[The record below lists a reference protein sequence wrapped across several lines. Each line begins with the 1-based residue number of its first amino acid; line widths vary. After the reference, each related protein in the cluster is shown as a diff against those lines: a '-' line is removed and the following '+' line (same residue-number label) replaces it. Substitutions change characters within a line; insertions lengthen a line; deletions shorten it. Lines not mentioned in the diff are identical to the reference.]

1 MNMQMSPTGPS
12 HVRSLAAEHCC
23 ETPANPAHAGAAVL
37 PARPARARCHL
48 PLLPAVMVAIL
59 PKCPACA
66 AAYLGVLGS
75 IGARGWFQAA
85 WGLPLASVC
94 LVAALG
100 ALGFHAGRRRGYGPL
115 GLGCAGAIVLMLG
128 KFLFELPAL
137 SFAGVALLAGAA
149 TWNGWPRSQQPRS
162 SVSRGGWIG
171 REWR

>member
-1 MNMQMSPTGPS
+1 MNMQMSPTGPA
-12 HVRSLAAEHCC
+12 HVRSLAAEHCRGA
-23 ETPANPAHAGAAVL
+23 PANPAHAGAVV
-37 PARPARARCHL
+37 PPARARGHL
-48 PLLPAVMVAIL
+48 PLLPAVVVAIL
-59 PKCPACA
+59 PKCPVCA

-85 WGLPLASVC
+85 WGLPLASLC

-128 KFLFELPAL
+128 KFLFALPAL
-137 SFAGVALLAGAA
+137 SFAGVVLLAGAA
-149 TWNGWPRSQQPRS
+149 TWNGWPRRAQPRS
-162 SVSRGGWIG
+162 GASRGGWIG